1 MYHFISRLYFTFIYE
16 HSSGNF
22 QLQIN
27 LGCCKKIISLK
38 KEVVILPLFANA
50 SVAEKNCIVIVQ
62 VSLDNL
68 YGGSQIAVVYGLERW
83 K

>member
-1 MYHFISRLYFTFIYE
+1 MSTHQEIFSSKSISDVV
-16 HSSGNF
+16 
-22 QLQIN
+22 
-27 LGCCKKIISLK
+27 KKIISLK
-38 KEVVILPLFANA
+38 KEVVILALFANA

-68 YGGSQIAVVYGLERW
+68 YGGSQIAVVYGLEHW

>member
-1 MYHFISRLYFTFIYE
+1 MSTHQEIFSSKSISDVV
-16 HSSGNF
+16 
-22 QLQIN
+22 
-27 LGCCKKIISLK
+27 KKIISLK

-68 YGGSQIAVVYGLERW
+68 YGGSQIAVVYGLEHW

>member
-1 MYHFISRLYFTFIYE
+1 MSTHQEIFSSKSISDVV
-16 HSSGNF
+16 
-22 QLQIN
+22 
-27 LGCCKKIISLK
+27 KKIISLK

-68 YGGSQIAVVYGLERW
+68 YRSSQIAVVYGLKR
-83 K
+83 

>member
-1 MYHFISRLYFTFIYE
+1 MSTHQEIFSSKSISDVV
-16 HSSGNF
+16 
-22 QLQIN
+22 
-27 LGCCKKIISLK
+27 KKIISLK

-68 YGGSQIAVVYGLERW
+68 YGGSQIAVVYGLEH
-83 K
+83 

>member
-1 MYHFISRLYFTFIYE
+1 MSTHQEIFSSKSISDVV
-16 HSSGNF
+16 
-22 QLQIN
+22 
-27 LGCCKKIISLK
+27 KKIISLK

-68 YGGSQIAVVYGLERW
+68 YE
-83 K
+83 KT